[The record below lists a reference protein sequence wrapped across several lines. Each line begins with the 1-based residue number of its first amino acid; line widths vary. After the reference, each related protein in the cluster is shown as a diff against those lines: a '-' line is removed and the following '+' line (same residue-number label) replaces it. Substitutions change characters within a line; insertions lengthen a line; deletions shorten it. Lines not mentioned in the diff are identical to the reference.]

1 MAKTKNTKK
10 EIKETKKFDWFELKR
25 QSFHALTGLII
36 LALLIFNILNKWI
49 IGGILVFGYILFL
62 INLRKRIPVLWW
74 FIQHFERRENMKDA
88 PGGGSFFFVLGVF
101 LSLVLF
107 PKDVAYVAIA
117 VLALGDSISTFVG
130 KNYGRTKSPLSSVKL
145 LEGTTAGIALSF
157 AGFLGLYYLFPALSI
172 PFSVTLLEG
181 LAACAVA
188 MIIEALEISIEKRK
202 IDDNVVIPLVAGAVI
217 LVVRGLF

>member
-1 MAKTKNTKK
+1 MKNKAKK
-10 EIKETKKFDWFELKR
+10 EPGKKFDWLELKR
-25 QSFHALTGLII
+25 QMFHALTGLVI
-36 LALLIFNILNKWI
+36 LVLLMFGILNKWI

-74 FIQHFERRENMKDA
+74 FIQHFERRENMKDS
-88 PGGGSFFFVLGVF
+88 PGGGSFFYVLGVF

-107 PKDVAYVAIA
+107 PTDVAYVAIV
-117 VLALGDSISTFVG
+117 VLALGDSISTFIG
-130 KNYGRTKSPLSSVKL
+130 KNYGKTKAPWSSVKL
-145 LEGTTAGIALSF
+145 LEGTIAGIILSF
-157 AGFLGLYYLFPALSI
+157 AGFLGLYYLFPVLSI

-188 MIIEALEISIEKRK
+188 MVVEALEISIEKRK

-217 LVVRGLF
+217 LVMRGLF